1 MKKLILFMTMI
12 CAFTFVQ
19 AQFRTFTPATNDS
32 LYGAVTK
39 YCTLASAITTPKEIT
54 IEFALSLGVANGGD
68 STHVWI
74 EGSQNNPQWY
84 QLTGLGTP
92 LLNVGTYYS
101 VGTYAYKGRTAGA
114 ASWLWVIPKT
124 ANLPPYVR
132 IAVQHFVAAKCVK
145 VARATAYFK

>member
-68 STHVWI
+68 STQVWI
-74 EGSQNNPQWY
+74 EGSQNGSTWY
-84 QLTGLGTP
+84 TLTSEQTGKP
-92 LLNVGTYYS
+92 IAIVGTYYNS
-101 VGTYAYKGRTAGA
+101 ISKARTVGA
-114 ASWLWVIPKT
+114 ASWLWNFPATVAHT
-124 ANLPPYVR
+124 PYLR
-132 IAVQHFVAAKCVK
+132 IAVQHYVAAKCVK